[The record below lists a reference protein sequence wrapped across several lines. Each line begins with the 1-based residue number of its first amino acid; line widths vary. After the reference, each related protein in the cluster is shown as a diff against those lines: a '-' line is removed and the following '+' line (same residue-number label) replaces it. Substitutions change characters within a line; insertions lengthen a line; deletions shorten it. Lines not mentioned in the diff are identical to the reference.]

1 VNNLSRQQLETTA
14 AVILRS
20 RAWSW
25 HKIATLLQRPEAEVK
40 ERVKA
45 YREAEQIQRRWAD
58 EMREARAT

>member
-1 VNNLSRQQLETTA
+1 MNQISRHELELSA

-25 HKIATLLQRPEAEVK
+25 HRIATLLQRPEAEVK

-58 EMREARAT
+58 EMRETRA

>member
-1 VNNLSRQQLETTA
+1 MNNLSRRELETTP

-45 YREAEQIQRRWAD
+45 YLEAEQMQRRWAD
-58 EMREARAT
+58 EMRETRP

>member
-1 VNNLSRQQLETTA
+1 MNQLSRHELETTA

-25 HKIATLLQRPEAEVK
+25 HRIAVLLQRPEAEVK

-45 YREAEQIQRRWAD
+45 YREAEAIQRRWAD
-58 EMREARAT
+58 EMRETRA